1 MNHLAL
7 TLAAEERNVTSIA
20 LRPGVVDTE
29 MQRDIREL
37 HQETM
42 HRKDAARFAQL
53 KTDGQL
59 LKPEQPGNVIA
70 KLVLEAPIELSG
82 RFIT

>member
-1 MNHLAL
+1 M
-7 TLAAEERNVTSIA
+7 TLAAEERSITSIA

-29 MQRDIREL
+29 MQREIREVH
-37 HQETM
+37 HQSM
-42 HRKDAARFAQL
+42 SQKDAAKFAQL
-53 KTDGQL
+53 KAEGQL